1 MLRGT
6 SVPLACFL
14 ICQHPYQQ
22 HPQTRPDPRPR
33 GWQDVSCNA
42 CIPEDLHRPLS
53 ERTKAGVSVLKSQG
67 ELPGPVTV
75 ASGGRTY
82 PDLTRSGD
90 SGNRADTWSKKY
102 RRPGKRVCNHLV
114 GRQQGSREAHH
125 SPAEA
130 GSRERQ
136 TWSGCSQGQGPHGT
150 GGSLT
155 GQNTSLIS
163 NLETIHINAPSITRA
178 RGRRQKDQ
186 EFFMEKGKKPRG
198 AS

>member
-1 MLRGT
+1 MRDHGADETFPAMPASQKTCTGL
-6 SVPLACFL
+6 
-14 ICQHPYQQ
+14 
-22 HPQTRPDPRPR
+22 
-33 GWQDVSCNA
+33 
-42 CIPEDLHRPLS
+42 LS
-53 ERTKAGVSVLKSQG
+53 EHIKAEVKVLKIQG

-75 ASGGRTY
+75 ASGGRTH
-82 PDLTRSGD
+82 PVLTRSGD

-102 RRPGKRVCNHLV
+102 LRPGKRVCNHLA
-114 GRQQGSREAHH
+114 GRRQGSRDAQH
-125 SPAEA
+125 SLTQA
-130 GSRERQ
+130 GSRKTQ
-136 TWSGCSQGQGPHGT
+136 TRSGYSQGQGPHGT
-150 GGSLT
+150 GGSLA

>member
-1 MLRGT
+1 MTWHTGSPPLTGRLTTGAGRSASVRGTFLLRGT

-82 PDLTRSGD
+82 PVLTRSGD

-125 SPAEA
+125 SPAQA

-136 TWSGCSQGQGPHGT
+136 SKREREHAI
-150 GGSLT
+150 SLVSSYKDT
-155 GQNTSLIS
+155 TLMM
-163 NLETIHINAPSITRA
+163 RA
-178 RGRRQKDQ
+178 LL
-186 EFFMEKGKKPRG
+186 
-198 AS
+198 S